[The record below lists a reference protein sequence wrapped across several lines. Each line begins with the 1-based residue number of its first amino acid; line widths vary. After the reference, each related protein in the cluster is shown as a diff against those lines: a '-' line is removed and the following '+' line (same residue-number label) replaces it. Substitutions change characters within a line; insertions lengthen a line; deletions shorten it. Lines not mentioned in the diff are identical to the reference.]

1 MTSLLPFKGE
11 GTKRAGRARGL
22 SRARPFRGAAGLAG
36 CLLLGVPLAPAHA
49 YVRSLTSKT
58 QLPLFWRH
66 PCVRLT
72 LLVDS
77 LPGAVSADLFRT
89 AAREAGRAWS
99 TPQVACTRTDVSVE
113 DDERSQRFSEADD
126 VNSLQFLQEFWGRN
140 ARDASQRRPYDPF
153 ALAITSVWAKPS
165 TGEITE
171 ADIEFNGLG
180 PPWGDLEADPEAGTD
195 GSSHDLQNVLTHEL
209 GHVLGLDHTCDAGG
223 QTNWTDHRGDPVG
236 ACPAPPETEGPTM
249 VGSIQ
254 PGDLARRTLE
264 EDEQLAMCDL
274 YPAEGAPSCPKLSQN
289 AEGGCALGTRP
300 TGRGG
305 ALPFLSAVLWAAA
318 FAWRRKRKKARF

>member
-1 MTSLLPFKGE
+1 MEHP
-11 GTKRAGRARGL
+11 
-22 SRARPFRGAAGLAG
+22 
-36 CLLLGVPLAPAHA
+36 
-49 YVRSLTSKT
+49 
-58 QLPLFWRH
+58 QL
-66 PCVRLT
+66 
-72 LLVDS
+72 
-77 LPGAVSADLFRT
+77 
-89 AAREAGRAWS
+89 
-99 TPQVACTRTDVSVE
+99 ACTRTDVSVE

-140 ARDASQRRPYDPF
+140 ARDASQRRPHDPF

-171 ADIEFNGLG
+171 VDIEFKGLG
-180 PPWGDLEADPEAGTD
+180 PRWGDLEADPEAGTD

-254 PGDLARRTLE
+254 PGDWRAGLWKRTSNWRCAISILPRERPAARRSAKRRRE
-264 EDEQLAMCDL
+264 A
-274 YPAEGAPSCPKLSQN
+274 APSARGPRGA
-289 AEGGCALGTRP
+289 AE
-300 TGRGG
+300 
-305 ALPFLSAVLWAAA
+305 
-318 FAWRRKRKKARF
+318 RFRS